1 MTTSADA
8 ARAEYERA
16 IAYDREGFEAE
27 AIPHYE
33 AGAPAR
39 ARATRSSPGALLG
52 LGSSL
57 RNVARA
63 DEAVAV
69 LTDACKRFPDDA
81 ALRALPRARARER
94 RTVRV
99 RARRDDPARRRRI
112 DAEEIRRYRRALDEY
127 ADELAPR

>member
-1 MTTSADA
+1 MTRSTESG
-8 ARAEYERA
+8 RAEYERA

-33 AGAPAR
+33 AALRLGLEDALV
-39 ARATRSSPGALLG
+39 PGALLG

-57 RNVARA
+57 RNVARV

-69 LTDACKRFPDDA
+69 LTDACERFPDDA
-81 ALRALPRARARER
+81 ALALFRALALASAGRYEYALAETIRLA
-94 RTVRV
+94 
-99 RARRDDPARRRRI
+99 AARI
-112 DAEEIRRYRRALDEY
+112 DADEIRRYRRALDEY